1 MKTVSKL
8 MCALICGLALVTTV
22 AADHPRDAGSKA
34 RGEIYNFWV
43 GESSQRHAQ
52 DHARSLHYYGQTQ
65 PIVTSAPAQQH
76 VAAVRQNLE
85 SCQKA
90 VGELKKS
97 NPENKE
103 VQAAVTKIGQV
114 HAKVLSQ
121 CDQLDK
127 TLSKEKCEGMA
138 LCNCCVDM
146 CAALDGADVEMGSL
160 MKALKIEKLEP
171 LSKAAKPATP
181 EKK

>member
-76 VAAVRQNLE
+76 VSAVRQNLE

-103 VQAAVTKIGQV
+103 VQASVTKIGQV

-160 MKALKIEKLEP
+160 MKALTIEKLEP

>member
-8 MCALICGLALVTTV
+8 MFALIGSLALVTTV

-43 GESSQRHAQ
+43 GSSSQRHAQ
-52 DHARSLHYYGQTQ
+52 DNARSLHYYGQTQ
-65 PIVTSAPAQQH
+65 PNVTSAPAQRH
-76 VAAVRQNLE
+76 VSAVRQNLE

-90 VGELKKS
+90 IGELKQS

-103 VQAAVTKIGQV
+103 VQAVITKIGQV
-114 HAKVLSQ
+114 HSKVLSQ

-138 LCNCCVDM
+138 LCSCCVDM
-146 CAALDGADVEMGSL
+146 CADLDGADVEMRSL
-160 MKALKIEKLEP
+160 MKALKIENSQP
-171 LSKAAKPATP
+171 AISKYQPTTP
-181 EKK
+181 TKN